1 MLYYSMENLSNTI
14 KRRFDHEASRQALK
28 EKYEAK
34 LLFAHQGGMFT
45 AGPTLITL
53 LASIEDIEDPTILD
67 VYNNPT
73 QVNRQELLTHA
84 KQRWQEQMN
93 AWSAELAELSRQR

>member
-34 LLFAHQGGMFT
+34 LLFAHQGGMFR
-45 AGPTLITL
+45 ADPTLITL
-53 LASIEDIEDPTILD
+53 LVSIEDIENPTILD
-67 VYNNPT
+67 LYDNPT
-73 QVNRQELLTHA
+73 QVNRQELLTQT

-93 AWSAELAELSRQR
+93 AWSVELAELSKQR